1 MKNEIKIVME
11 NLARIY
17 FIAKI
22 LHWNATKNY
31 SDHLLYD
38 RISEDCLDFIDK
50 IAESCIFPFD
60 TIDRLDLEI
69 KDFDVESL
77 KTYIVFVVNKI
88 EKLCDS
94 DYISEGARNTLS
106 GISEA
111 LNVKAYLLKDK

>member
-1 MKNEIKIVME
+1 MKDEIKIIME

-22 LHWNATKNY
+22 LHWNSIKNY

-38 RISEDCLDFIDK
+38 RIAEDCLDFVDK
-50 IAESCIFPFD
+50 IAESCILPFK

-69 KDFDVESL
+69 KDFDLESL
-77 KTYIVFVVNKI
+77 KTYIVFIVNKI
-88 EKLCDS
+88 EKLVDS
-94 DYISEGARNTLS
+94 DNISEGAKNTLS
-106 GISEA
+106 GIAET